1 MYIAQEGGDH
11 YQALYQHWDW
21 VTDCQI
27 GYLPG
32 NATKYISRWRKK
44 GGIQDLRKASTY
56 LEKMRTILFDRPEYT
71 FNHGSDRA
79 IEQRTEFFIRKSDM
93 SDVENQLCRMLVKK
107 DINLSRIDI
116 ALAMLDTCIRN
127 AVLAQEAQDVAAA
140 MVGQQDSSMPV
151 QASSGGA
158 GCTTMQAPTTSGIS
172 EPHNKQVDGMEHPF
186 GYDQWSENPIVRN
199 K

>member
-1 MYIAQEGGDH
+1 MYVAQEGGDH
-11 YQALYQHWDW
+11 YQAQYQHWDW
-21 VTDCQI
+21 VTDCQM

-44 GGIQDLRKASTY
+44 GGVQDLKKAQTY
-56 LEKMRTILFDRPEYT
+56 LEKMRTILFDRPGYI
-71 FNHGSDRA
+71 FNHGNHYA
-79 IEQRTEFFIRKSDM
+79 IEHRTRFFISLSDM
-93 SDVENQLCRMLVKK
+93 SDTENQLCRMLVKSFININ
-107 DINLSRIDI
+107 DIDM
-116 ALAMLDTCIRN
+116 ALDMLEGCIRG
-127 AVLAQEAQDVAAA
+127 AILVQEAQDVGAA

-186 GYDQWSENPIVRN
+186 GYDQWSENPIAG